1 MGRRQYHEGFDET
14 ISAGLLR
21 LIWELVDKTASNC
34 YFGALID
41 CDCQIM
47 EPLRTAP
54 PTPDDTRARLSVRP
68 HVSGTI
74 RTLFGSE
81 HVKQLVDLLVQGP
94 VFDLDLLVE
103 TGEMDFEEAGRYAR
117 ELPEIADSLE
127 AANQI
132 ASAMVTRLQPGLVRR
147 LKNQRSG
154 GSENIE
160 DLIKQV
166 SAFATALSANLQGWR
181 SGLFLTFQQNFC
193 GLLFAKIDS
202 LLTNQDDRLFFYHYC
217 KELKD
222 RYRNYSAGDFPGTSF
237 IVIDYHTTSASL
249 RDPLISSRMAK
260 YLGIT
265 GNLSADRK
273 KALEAEIQEKLEWIS
288 YLRKTRRVVANT
300 RTNQHGS
307 ITIYRD
313 DFQPNYEHNPA
324 IICGCQIVFAPHAGP
339 IIPELIRDPR
349 STVLAYNTRFGTF
362 NVDIDRRGEIRFSSN
377 LAMTYAGLLSDEAY
391 LLLRLSILSQLQAFL
406 EAKEDDIPDPFLVKP
421 NEGRRTEIETILRI
435 GSGMVGAYPDND
447 EGTVREEQSI
457 SSPLLAPDLV
467 HPQRK
472 PPRLKRNLRM
482 AVVQRAI
489 EHFLGA
495 PVRRCGSH
503 LIYRGRD
510 GKTSPISLHNGE
522 VSTKMLAG
530 CLKTWGINVQEFMDA
545 V

>member
-1 MGRRQYHEGFDET
+1 MD
-14 ISAGLLR
+14 S
-21 LIWELVDKTASNC
+21 
-34 YFGALID
+34 
-41 CDCQIM
+41 
-47 EPLRTAP
+47 LRTAP
-54 PTPDDTRARLSVRP
+54 PTRDDIRARLSVRP

-103 TGEMDFEEAGRYAR
+103 TGEMGYEEAGRYAR

-132 ASAMVTRLQPGLVRR
+132 ASAIVTRLQPGLVRR

-202 LLTNQDDRLFFYHYC
+202 LLTNQEDRRFFYLYC

-222 RYRNYSAGDFPGTSF
+222 RYRTYSAGDFPGTSF

-249 RDPLISSRMAK
+249 RDPLISNRMTK

-265 GNLSADRK
+265 GNLSTDRK
-273 KALEAEIQEKLEWIS
+273 EALEAEIQEKLEWIS

-324 IICGCQIVFAPHAGP
+324 VICGCQIVFAPYAGP

-406 EAKEDDIPDPFLVKP
+406 EAKEDDIPDPFLIKP
-421 NEGRRTEIETILRI
+421 SAGARTEIETILRI
-435 GSGMVGAYPDND
+435 GSGMVGAHPDND
-447 EGTVREEQSI
+447 EGAVQEEQSI
-457 SSPLLAPDLV
+457 SSPLLASDLV

-472 PPRLKRNLRM
+472 PPRLKRNLKM
-482 AVVQRAI
+482 VVVQRAI

-495 PVRRCGSH
+495 PVRRCGGSH

-510 GKTSPISLHNGE
+510 GQTSPISLHNGE

-530 CLKTWGINVQEFMDA
+530 CLKTWGISVEEFME
-545 V
+545 VVS